1 MNLRP
6 SSVTRIKS
14 DDNGRIPAY
23 FGFAAKKA
31 WPAVCFLFIK
41 NAIRNQEAGSCP
53 ETKT

>member
-31 WPAVCFLFIK
+31 WPAVCFLKDKQSNFLI
-41 NAIRNQEAGSCP
+41 IFS
-53 ETKT
+53 